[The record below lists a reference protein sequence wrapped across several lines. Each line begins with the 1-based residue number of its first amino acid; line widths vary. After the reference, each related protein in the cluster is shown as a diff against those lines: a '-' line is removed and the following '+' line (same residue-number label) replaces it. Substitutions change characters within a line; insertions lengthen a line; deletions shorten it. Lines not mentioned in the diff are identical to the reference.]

1 VTTTRILQQV
11 PPACKQLSDGRN
23 VRPNP
28 AMAAPVQ
35 PAGPPAAP
43 PVSLL
48 LKALCALVIDVLR
61 VLQPR

>member
-1 VTTTRILQQV
+1 
-11 PPACKQLSDGRN
+11 
-23 VRPNP
+23 
-28 AMAAPVQ
+28 MAAPVQ